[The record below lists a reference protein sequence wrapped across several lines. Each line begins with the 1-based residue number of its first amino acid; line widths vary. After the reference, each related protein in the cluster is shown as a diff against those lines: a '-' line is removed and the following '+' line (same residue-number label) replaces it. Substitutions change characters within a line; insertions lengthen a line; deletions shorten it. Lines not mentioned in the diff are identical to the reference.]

1 MQVRVIAV
9 GKIKEKYLQDGI
21 AEYAKR
27 LRPYVKLQVVEIG
40 EEKRSSSASP
50 TDGPVAM
57 EKEGDRILA
66 AIPKGSF
73 VIALDVKGQ
82 GRSSAELAA
91 LFRQWELAGQNQLAF
106 VIGGDLGLS
115 PVVLSR
121 SDLRLSLSPLTF
133 THQMVRFILLE
144 QLYRACKINHGE
156 PYHK

>member
-1 MQVRVIAV
+1 
-9 GKIKEKYLQDGI
+9 
-21 AEYAKR
+21 
-27 LRPYVKLQVVEIG
+27 
-40 EEKRSSSASP
+40 
-50 TDGPVAM
+50 
-57 EKEGDRILA
+57 
-66 AIPKGSF
+66 
-73 VIALDVKGQ
+73 
-82 GRSSAELAA
+82 

-115 PVVLSR
+115 PAVLSR

>member
-1 MQVRVIAV
+1 
-9 GKIKEKYLQDGI
+9 
-21 AEYAKR
+21 
-27 LRPYVKLQVVEIG
+27 VKLQVVEIG

-115 PVVLSR
+115 PAVLSR